1 MKTILFQ
8 GDSITDVGRSR
19 EVPESAWLMG
29 GGYPTVVSATLGSSC
44 PGEYAFYNRG
54 IGGNRIVDVYARIKN
69 DIINLKPD
77 YMSLLI
83 GVNDVWH
90 EDRQNGVDAAKFEK
104 IYGMLIDEIR
114 AELPNIK
121 FILLGAFVTEGSEL
135 DGRYAEFRAEVEKR
149 AAAAKRIAKEK
160 GCCFVDLQS
169 VFDEAC
175 QKAPATYWTL
185 EGVHPLA
192 PGHGI
197 IAKEWLKAFETV
209 K

>member
-8 GDSITDVGRSR
+8 GDSITDVGRNR
-19 EVPESAWLMG
+19 EAVEAAWMTG
-29 GGYPTVVSATLGSSC
+29 GGYPTVVGAMLGSSC
-44 PGEYAFYNRG
+44 PGKYAFYNRG
-54 IGGNRIVDVYARIKN
+54 VSGDRVVDVYARIKK
-69 DIINLKPD
+69 DILNLRPD

-90 EDRQNGVDAAKFEK
+90 EDRQNGVDAVKFEK
-104 IYGMLIDEIR
+104 IYRMLIDEIR

-121 FILLGAFVTEGSEL
+121 FILLGAFVTEGYEL

-149 AAAAKRIAKEK
+149 AAAAKRIAEEK
-160 GCCFVDLQS
+160 GCCFVDLQH

-175 QKAPATYWTL
+175 KKAPATYWTL
-185 EGVHPLA
+185 EGVHPLS
-192 PGHGI
+192 PGHGL
-197 IAKEWLKAFETV
+197 IANEWLKTFETM